1 MENLHTE
8 EYDLAVIGGG
18 PGGYVA
24 AIKAAKKGAKVA
36 LFEKDKL
43 GGTCL
48 NRGCI
53 PTKAYARAAE
63 VYGILKKAKEFGFD
77 IQINYFDY
85 AQVVKRKDT
94 IVGELVEGIKALLKA
109 NKIEV
114 FNKEAKV
121 DKEKNVIFEGEKIKA
136 KNIIIATGSSPAE
149 LPIEGIDSKNV
160 LNSDTILEIT
170 SLPKSL
176 CIIGGGVI
184 GMEFAFIMNQFGVE
198 VYVVEMMPN
207 ILPSLDKKVSSAV
220 KFAAQKRGI
229 KIYTSSTVEKV
240 EEEGENSVVTIRR
253 GDDIKKI
260 SVDKVFVSIGRK
272 LNTSI
277 GPIVDLLEFDKKA
290 IKVDEHMRT
299 NIEGVW
305 AVGDVTG
312 KMMLAHVASSQGE
325 VAVDNI
331 FGKSRTL
338 DYYKIP
344 AAVFT
349 EPEIGYFGYTEE
361 EAKEKFGEI
370 KVGRFDFKNNG
381 RAKTYGETEGFAK
394 IISTEDGE
402 VVGAWVVGSGAS
414 ELVHIISTAC
424 QSGAKAEELKDVV
437 YAHPTKSETIM
448 EAFKDIFKEAI
459 HKI

>member
-1 MENLHTE
+1 MENLHTR

-240 EEEGENSVVTIRR
+240 EEG
-253 GDDIKKI
+253 
-260 SVDKVFVSIGRK
+260 
-272 LNTSI
+272 
-277 GPIVDLLEFDKKA
+277 
-290 IKVDEHMRT
+290 
-299 NIEGVW
+299 
-305 AVGDVTG
+305 G
-312 KMMLAHVASSQGE
+312 K
-325 VAVDNI
+325 
-331 FGKSRTL
+331 TL
-338 DYYKIP
+338 
-344 AAVFT
+344 
-349 EPEIGYFGYTEE
+349 
-361 EAKEKFGEI
+361 
-370 KVGRFDFKNNG
+370 
-381 RAKTYGETEGFAK
+381 
-394 IISTEDGE
+394 
-402 VVGAWVVGSGAS
+402 
-414 ELVHIISTAC
+414 
-424 QSGAKAEELKDVV
+424 
-437 YAHPTKSETIM
+437 
-448 EAFKDIFKEAI
+448 
-459 HKI
+459 